1 MVDDLAPGREHLPR
15 RWSADLSR
23 VPVAAVCYG
32 SRVHAP
38 VLHAA
43 DRPHANG
50 SAGAPRPCADV
61 GGQQLM
67 ALFFDMG
74 KYAAFAW
81 PAYGV
86 SVLGIV
92 SAIVLTM
99 RAYRRAKARL
109 QSFEQ
114 SAK

>member
-1 MVDDLAPGREHLPR
+1 
-15 RWSADLSR
+15 
-23 VPVAAVCYG
+23 
-32 SRVHAP
+32 
-38 VLHAA
+38 
-43 DRPHANG
+43 
-50 SAGAPRPCADV
+50 
-61 GGQQLM
+61 M

-74 KYAAFAW
+74 KYAAFVW